1 MITKNIYF
9 KETIQW
15 RLNKIWKEKLQQNKL
30 FTSPG
35 IYKKNFALMIFFTSN
50 KLTSFFFDFHV
61 KFQGYATLLAGF
73 IVHR

>member
-35 IYKKNFALMIFFTSN
+35 IYNKNFALMIFFY
-50 KLTSFFFDFHV
+50 V
-61 KFQGYATLLAGF
+61 
-73 IVHR
+73 